1 MPIVFTADGGAR
13 ELEAEGVAAG
23 TGGAGR
29 RELEQRRCDD
39 EKTQLRRVQ
48 EKEKEIQQQKGEVE
62 RVRREGE
69 KLQEQL
75 AAKVG
80 KWRFGEGTS
89 LMDAMWQRSREERV
103 HSIVSA
109 DLDVLRERE
118 SINLD
123 DTALEVIR
131 HDIVAIWIECF
142 SRSPRCRC

>member
-1 MPIVFTADGGAR
+1 M
-13 ELEAEGVAAG
+13 
-23 TGGAGR
+23 
-29 RELEQRRCDD
+29 
-39 EKTQLRRVQ
+39 
-48 EKEKEIQQQKGEVE
+48 
-62 RVRREGE
+62 
-69 KLQEQL
+69 
-75 AAKVG
+75 G